1 MYIAPSVLAA
11 DFTKL
16 GEELQKVK
24 TADFIHLDIMDGHF
38 VPNISYGPDVVR
50 QLRKVSGVRFDVH
63 LMITHPL
70 QYIDKFAEAGADII
84 CFHAECGDNAEEVI
98 DAIKKAGKLPAVSVK
113 PGTDIE
119 AVYGYADKLYMVLVM
134 TVEPGFG
141 GQSFMAGQM
150 EKVKNLKQKLPGLL
164 IEADGG
170 INRDTIGLCS
180 EAGVDICVAGTA
192 VFGAADP
199 EEEIRYLR
207 SF

>member
-84 CFHAECGDNAEEVI
+84 CFHAECGDYAEEVI

-150 EKVKNLKQKLPGLL
+150 EKVRDLKQKFPGLL